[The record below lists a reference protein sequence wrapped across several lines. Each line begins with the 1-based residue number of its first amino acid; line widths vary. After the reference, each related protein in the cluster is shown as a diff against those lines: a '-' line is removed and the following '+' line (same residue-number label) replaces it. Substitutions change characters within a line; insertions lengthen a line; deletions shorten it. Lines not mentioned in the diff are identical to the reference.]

1 MCGICGFV
9 SKSKI
14 FEKDLIEMNNT
25 MQHRGPDDQGITIE
39 NFDQMRIGLAQR
51 RLSILDLSSQDHQP
65 MYSEDKQLVIVF
77 NGEIYNYKEIR
88 DNLCKFGYTFR
99 TMCDTEVL
107 LIAYSHWGEKCLEH
121 LNGMFAFVIYDKSR
135 KLLFG
140 ARDRFGK
147 KPFYYYYHNNEFV
160 FASEL
165 KPIMKYPNFSKE
177 INESVLN
184 EYLYHGYIKAPRSIF
199 KNVYKLQPGSFF
211 VLKNENLTFTEYW
224 KADTKYLEEDKA
236 KFKLKDYEDAKKTLK
251 NTIENAVKKR
261 LIADVPIGS
270 FLSGGIDSTL
280 ITAMAQ
286 KNTARPLKTYSI
298 GFKEK
303 ENNEAVFA
311 KKIAEYLGTEHYEM
325 YIDENT
331 MLELVDSIP
340 DYYDEPFG
348 DSSQIPTM
356 LVSQLAS
363 KDITVALTGDGGDEL
378 FCGYTAYDKV
388 LLAQKLDSIGGFLY
402 KNTKN
407 KKIYKRI
414 PTRIKTIMQNRDN
427 DFKTQFPN
435 DLIESNVQNILIET
449 GSRPFYRENLDICN
463 WQERRMLLDMG
474 AYLPDDILAKV
485 DRGSMKYSL
494 EARCPLLDYEVAE
507 LSFQIPHKYKY
518 YKKEKKYILKD
529 ITYEFVPKKLL
540 ERPKKGFSV
549 PLKKWLT
556 QTYLSN
562 ELHEMTKKEFIEK
575 QKLFEYKNLRKLINQ
590 LQSNQSDLAVNTIWN
605 FFVFQKWYM
614 HYMI

>member
-14 FEKDLIEMNNT
+14 FEKNLIEMNNT

-51 RLSILDLSSQDHQP
+51 RLSILDLSSQGHQP

-88 DNLCKFGYTFR
+88 DNLCKFGYSFR

-107 LIAYSHWGEKCLEH
+107 LIAYSHWGEKCLDH
-121 LNGMFAFVIYDKSR
+121 LNGMFAFVIYDKRR

-199 KNVYKLQPGSFF
+199 KNVYKLQPGIFF

-236 KFKLKDYEDAKKTLK
+236 KFKLKDYKDAKKTLK

-407 KKIYKRI
+407 KKIYRRI

-435 DLIESNVQNILIET
+435 DQIESNVQNILIET

-529 ITYEFVPKKLL
+529 ITYDFVPKKLL
-540 ERPKKGFSV
+540 DRPKKGFSV

-556 QTYLSN
+556 QMYLSN

-605 FFVFQKWYM
+605 FFVFQKWYRR
-614 HYMI
+614 YML